1 MPPKAIISVA
11 VLAVAVAACGG
22 GSSGTAADSA
32 TADPERGATV
42 FAATCS
48 ECHGSLAAGTD
59 RGPPLVDP
67 IYRPGHHADGAFLVA
82 VRRGVP
88 QHHWRFGTMPPQQG
102 LTDADVRDVTAYVR
116 QLQRDA
122 GIE

>member
-1 MPPKAIISVA
+1 MLPKAIISVA

-59 RGPPLVDP
+59 RLAQRLSCYLVQGQTNFNHSKNTC
-67 IYRPGHHADGAFLVA
+67 PGSTHEL
-82 VRRGVP
+82 
-88 QHHWRFGTMPPQQG
+88 
-102 LTDADVRDVTAYVR
+102 
-116 QLQRDA
+116 
-122 GIE
+122 